1 MKFWAQDIRATAAYC
16 AANLPQDAQQAIRQ
30 ADDICNNTF
39 LFSDHWEMER
49 TQQPVHFDGAIDL
62 AFIPKDDPE
71 WLYAMNR
78 HTSFVN
84 LGKAYALTGDE
95 KYARHFA
102 YLIGDW
108 IDRVPL
114 TEESSGNTWR
124 SLESGLRCEF
134 WLRAMQLFRGSSV
147 MTESLLTKIEGSL
160 REHGVYLAD
169 THTDFHRQSNW
180 GVLQDHGLY
189 LLGVYFDSAAWRKLA
204 AERLTENL
212 YLQVMRDGS
221 HWEQSPMYHCEVLH
235 CAIDTLT
242 IAVQNGFTLPES
254 FVQRTH
260 DMCTALA
267 KWLKPNGRLVC
278 QSDSDDT
285 DARDIVAQGAL
296 LFDDATLKFA
306 AGETLFAENLW
317 DFGTACV
324 QKYAHL
330 SAQAPAIASTA
341 LPDSGNYMLR
351 SDTSA
356 SAAFLHMHCGCL
368 GSGHGHA
375 DLLHLDISANGEDI
389 LIDSGRYTYVN
400 TPLRRALKLAAA
412 HNTTRVDGEDF
423 SECIDSWGYSK
434 LAQPIKGEH
443 TFTKTADYL
452 SGAHLGY
459 MHKGIFTQRKVVF
472 VKPDIFVVFDQ
483 FFAIGKHAYEQNFHF
498 GAGAL
503 SLQNNT
509 AVWQGEKTAAQVHFA
524 GEVSVQT
531 ARAPYSQDY
540 NALCEGDVIRVTK
553 TADGFASFVTVI
565 SVGDAAIT
573 AEKVPVTS
581 LRFDRGY
588 TDAQAEAVVITKE
601 GREITVLVSHAE
613 VISEVDLLCANGYNG
628 YGKAIVFTTQNPQ
641 GVCLAW

>member
-1 MKFWAQDIRATAAYC
+1 
-16 AANLPQDAQQAIRQ
+16 
-30 ADDICNNTF
+30 
-39 LFSDHWEMER
+39 MER
-49 TQQPVHFDGAIDL
+49 TQEPVHFDGAIDW

-102 YLIGDW
+102 QMISDW

-114 TEESSGNTWR
+114 TDESSGNTWR

-134 WLRAMQLFRGSSV
+134 WLRALQLFAHSSA
-147 MTESLLTKIEGSL
+147 LTAELRDKIDKSL
-160 REHGVYLAD
+160 RVHGDYLAA
-169 THTDFHRQSNW
+169 THHDFHRLSNW

-189 LLGVYFDSAAWRKLA
+189 LLGVYFDDAAWRSLA
-204 AERLTENL
+204 AQRLDENL
-212 YLQVMRDGS
+212 HLQVMRDGS

-242 IAVQNGFTLPES
+242 IAVQNDFALPEN
-254 FVQRTH
+254 FVQHTH

-267 KWLKPNGRLVC
+267 KWLTPDGRLVC

-296 LFDDATLKFA
+296 LFDDAYLKFA

-317 DFGTACV
+317 DFGTQSV
-324 QKYAHL
+324 QKYA
-330 SAQAPAIASTA
+330 AITAKAPEIASTV

-351 SDTSA
+351 GDA
-356 SAAFLHMHCGCL
+356 SENAAFLHMHCGCL

-375 DLLHLDISANGEDI
+375 DLLHIDVCANGEDI

-400 TPLRRALKLAAA
+400 TPLRRELKLVAA

-434 LAQPIKGEH
+434 LAQPVKGECAL
-443 TFTKTADYL
+443 TKTADYI

-459 MHKGIFTQRKVVF
+459 IGKGIFTQRKIVF

-483 FFAIGKHAYEQNFHF
+483 FFATGTHTYEQNFHF

-503 SLQNNT
+503 ALQGNT
-509 AVWQGEKTAAQVHFA
+509 ASWRGEKTAATLHFL
-524 GEVSVQT
+524 GDVT
-531 ARAPYSQDY
+531 ATALRAPYSKDY
-540 NALCEGDVIRVTK
+540 NALCEGDAVRIEK
-553 TADGFASFVTVI
+553 TQTGFASFVTVI
-565 SVGDAAIT
+565 SVGDAPVS
-573 AEKVPVTS
+573 AEKMPVTS

-588 TDAQAEAVVITKE
+588 TDAQAEAVKITKQ
-601 GREITVLVSHAE
+601 GKEITVLISHAE

-628 YGKAIVFTTQNPQ
+628 YGKALVFTPEDPQ
-641 GVCLAW
+641 GVCLTW